1 MNGLSGIG
9 TEAGV
14 YSFSKT
20 GSAFLPTRSN
30 AWVQISTPAT
40 FHFACLV
47 QISKT
52 ELLVMGGA
60 PSGDIAIKQ
69 VWKLDINKRLWKRM
83 EKDLMAQRYSFGCSV
98 YKQNGQSQ
106 YVLLA
111 GKVYVW
117 KF

>member
-1 MNGLSGIG
+1 MTMNGLSGIG

-69 VWKLDINKRLWKRM
+69 VWKLDINKRIWK
-83 EKDLMAQRYSFGCSV
+83 
-98 YKQNGQSQ
+98 
-106 YVLLA
+106 
-111 GKVYVW
+111 
-117 KF
+117 